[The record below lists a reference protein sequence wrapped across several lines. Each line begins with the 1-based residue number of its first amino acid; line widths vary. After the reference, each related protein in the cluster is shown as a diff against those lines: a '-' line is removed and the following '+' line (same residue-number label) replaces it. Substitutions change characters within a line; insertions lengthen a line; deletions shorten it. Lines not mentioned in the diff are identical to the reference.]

1 MAAIFIGD
9 GNRRP
14 NSISNCMLIYM
25 YNTERRNCVVT
36 ILPSELN
43 DNLYLSFQNQ
53 IAVDQDNDKNVLL
66 YVRGD
71 IKDRLK
77 NTPWTIMLLKYYCY
91 TRVNDRS

>member
-1 MAAIFIGD
+1 
-9 GNRRP
+9 
-14 NSISNCMLIYM
+14 MLIYM

-53 IAVDQDNDKNVLL
+53 IAVDQDNDKNVLV

-77 NTPWTIMLLKYYCY
+77 IPLGQLCC
-91 TRVNDRS
+91 